1 MLCGTRGRPVLK
13 TRIAVAAL
21 LGLSATPAAASG
33 PGATAATTGGAGLAQ
48 PAPKRTAPAPAAT
61 PSTPLLA
68 PVASIPQLE
77 AGVVLRKVSRRA
89 VSAATLTYVSR
100 AHAGTRVRVDVVRL
114 ADGLSVFTD
123 ERAAEPG
130 VPQTVRWNGR
140 ATSGLALDGRYQLRI
155 GPATASSADST
166 ASSSSG
172 DDVGLAGGAAPTSA
186 APPPGSASVKT
197 FTFVGAVFP
206 IRGPHDYGEGAARF
220 GAGRSGHSHEGQDV
234 MADCGTPL
242 VAARGGTVTMRAS
255 HGRAGNYLVIQDPVT
270 GEGHMYAHLREPAL
284 VRRGQRVETGQPL
297 GVVGDTGSASACHLH
312 FEIWTAPGWYR
323 GGSPIDPLATL
334 QRWDAFS

>member
-13 TRIAVAAL
+13 SMMTGVAL
-21 LGLSATPAAASG
+21 LGLSAAPAAAAG
-33 PGATAATTGGAGLAQ
+33 TGGAGIAQ
-48 PAPKRTAPAPAAT
+48 PTPERSAPAPTAT
-61 PSTPLLA
+61 RSA
-68 PVASIPQLE
+68 PVLTPVAAIPQLE
-77 AGVVLRKVSRRA
+77 AGVALRKVSRRA

-100 AHAGTRVRVDVVRL
+100 ARSGTQVRVDVVRL
-114 ADGLSVFTD
+114 ADGLSVYTD
-123 ERAAEPG
+123 ERTAQPG

-140 ATSGLALDGRYQLRI
+140 ATSGLALDGRYELRI
-155 GPATASSADST
+155 GPATASSADNT
-166 ASSSSG
+166 ASSSSDEIG
-172 DDVGLAGGAAPTSA
+172 TGGGAAPTSA

-206 IRGPHDYGEGAARF
+206 IRGTHVYGEGAGRF
-220 GAGRSGHSHEGQDV
+220 GAGRGYGAHEGQDV

-255 HGRAGNYLVIQDPVT
+255 HSRAGNYLVIQDPVT
-270 GEGHMYAHLREPAL
+270 GEGHMYAHLREPAI

-323 GGSPIDPLATL
+323 GGSPIDPLSTL
-334 QRWDAFS
+334 KRWDSFS